1 MNHKNTTDTICAIAT
16 PKGVGAI
23 AIIRLSGEN
32 SIKIVNKIFS
42 KEITNVKGY
51 SVHYGTISENQ
62 QVVDDVLVTVFRAPH
77 SFTGENSVEI
87 ACHGSSYIQ
96 QKIIEIVLRNGARP
110 ASPGEF
116 SQRAFFN
123 GKFDLTQTEAIADLI
138 HAQSEAA
145 HRLAMQQMKGG
156 VSNQLK
162 ELRQK
167 MMNFASL
174 IELELDFSEED
185 VEFADRKELISL
197 VTETIRFVQ
206 KLKNTFK
213 LGNAIKNGVQTT
225 IVGRPNA
232 GKSTLLNSL
241 LDEERA
247 IVSNIAGTTRD
258 TIEETLNINGI
269 LFRFIDTAGLRETSD
284 EIEKQG
290 VEKALEK
297 VNLSAIYIYLFDA
310 DKTDIK
316 EVEKDL
322 SLFPKGISNLIV
334 ANKADLISK
343 ERKTELIQHFGD
355 DLLLISAKE
364 NKSIQKLKDKLL
376 NVIDA
381 DRLNSGDVIIT
392 NTRHV
397 DALEQAELDLQKTV
411 EGLQQNIPG
420 DLIAMDIRQ
429 ALYHLGS
436 ITGEVTGD
444 DLLGNIFA
452 NFCIG
457 K

>member
-16 PKGVGAI
+16 PRGIGAI

-32 SIKIVNKIFS
+32 AIKIVNKIFS

-87 ACHGSSYIQ
+87 ACHGSNYIQ
-96 QKIIEIVLRNGARP
+96 QKIIELLLKNGAKL

-116 SQRAFFN
+116 SKRAFFN
-123 GKFDLTQTEAIADLI
+123 GKFDLTQTEAITDLI
-138 HAQSEAA
+138 HAQSEAT

-156 VSNQLK
+156 VSNQLR

-167 MMNFASL
+167 LMDFASL

-197 VTETIRFVQ
+197 VSETIDFIQ

-232 GKSTLLNSL
+232 GKSTLLNTL

-247 IVSNIAGTTRD
+247 IVSDIAGTTRD

-310 DKTDIK
+310 KNTKIK
-316 EVEKDL
+316 DVEKDL
-322 SLFPKGISNLIV
+322 NQFPKGISNIIV
-334 ANKADLISK
+334 ANKTDLISQ
-343 ERKTELIQHFGD
+343 ERKEELIQHFGD
-355 DLLLISAKE
+355 NLLLISAKE
-364 NKSIQKLKDKLL
+364 NNSTQTLKNKLL

-381 DRLNSGDVIIT
+381 DKLNSGDIIIT
-392 NTRHV
+392 NARHV
-397 DALEQAELDLQKTV
+397 QALEQAELDLLKTL
-411 EGLQQNIPG
+411 EGLQQNVSG
-420 DLIAMDIRQ
+420 DFVAMDIRQ
-429 ALYHLGS
+429 ALHHIGS
-436 ITGEVTGD
+436 ITGEVTSD